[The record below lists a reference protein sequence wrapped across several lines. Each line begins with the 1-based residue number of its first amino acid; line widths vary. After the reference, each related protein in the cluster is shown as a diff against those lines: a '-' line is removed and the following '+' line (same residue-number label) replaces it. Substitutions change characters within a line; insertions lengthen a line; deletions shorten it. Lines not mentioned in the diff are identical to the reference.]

1 MAALEMVVVKWATDK
16 AAVVENLVAEEAVV
30 KEAEVV
36 GLDLHASDFSHTIK
50 IHYKRKKKINSN
62 TTHMK
67 RDSSQDSVR
76 TLQTLKQII

>member
-36 GLDLHASDFSHTIK
+36 GLDLHASDFSHTIN
-50 IHYKRKKKINSN
+50 IHY
-62 TTHMK
+62 
-67 RDSSQDSVR
+67 
-76 TLQTLKQII
+76 